1 LHNGRKV
8 QTVRLA
14 RAPCFQ
20 PGRFAR
26 TEEKD
31 VIIKVIATGSTK
43 EDRAV
48 GNWGLSILLGDDLLF
63 DTHGVSA
70 ILKRRLREERVDV
83 FGIRDI
89 VISHDHWDHTNGLWD
104 LLLQNRTV
112 NVHVCTHAAQT
123 LTRNI
128 ETFGGFVRPCGGF
141 QSIRDGVVTTGELP
155 AALNGNVLYEQALV
169 LTSAAGLVVVTGCAH
184 PGIVTILEKVRQWSG
199 EKIYLALGGFHLLEA
214 ADSEIQRIID
224 RMKDLGVANVAPT
237 HCTGERATEL
247 MRQRFGPH
255 FVEIRN
261 GSNVE
266 IPE

>member
-1 LHNGRKV
+1 MVK
-8 QTVRLA
+8 TV
-14 RAPCFQ
+14 
-20 PGRFAR
+20 
-26 TEEKD
+26 
-31 VIIKVIATGSTK
+31 VIKVIATGSTK

-83 FGIRDI
+83 LGIRDI
-89 VISHDHWDHTNGLWD
+89 VISHDHWDHTKGLWD

-112 NVHVCTHAAQT
+112 NVHVCPHAAEA
-123 LTRNI
+123 LTSNI

-141 QSIRDGVVTTGELP
+141 QSIRDGVVTTGELS

>member
-1 LHNGRKV
+1 M
-8 QTVRLA
+8 
-14 RAPCFQ
+14 
-20 PGRFAR
+20 
-26 TEEKD
+26 
-31 VIIKVIATGSTK
+31 IIKVIATGSTR
-43 EDRAV
+43 EDRAA
-48 GNWGLSILLGDDLLF
+48 GNWGLSLLLGDDLLF
-63 DTHGVSA
+63 DTYGVPA
-70 ILKRRLREERVDV
+70 ILKRRMHEEGLDV
-83 FGIRDI
+83 SGIRDI
-89 VISHDHWDHTNGLWD
+89 VISHDHWDHTCGLWGM
-104 LLLQNRTV
+104 LLQNRAV
-112 NVHVCTHAAQT
+112 RVHVCPHAAET
-123 LTRNI
+123 LVGNI
-128 ETFGGFVRPCGGF
+128 KAFGGSVRICGGF

-155 AALNGNVLYEQALV
+155 AVLNGNTLYEQALV

-184 PGIVTILEKVRQWSG
+184 PGIVTILERVRQWSG
-199 EKIYLALGGFHLLEA
+199 KKIHLALGGFHLLEA